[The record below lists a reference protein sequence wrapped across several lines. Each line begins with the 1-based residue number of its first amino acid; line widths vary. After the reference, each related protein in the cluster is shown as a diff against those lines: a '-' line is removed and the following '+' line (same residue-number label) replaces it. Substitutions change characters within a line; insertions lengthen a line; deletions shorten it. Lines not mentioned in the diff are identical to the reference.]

1 MSGDIKISRKNKN
14 LKRLMQKNETDK
26 TLSNAFSDIDMETKN
41 SMKADIQLIKEI
53 SNEIYNRNKYIAS
66 SELHTEVIRIL
77 RNSGF
82 KIDDVEEQHI
92 RGAIKYL
99 VDTKQIKK
107 DSRVIKFLKKVGS
120 ILLLCVI

>member
-1 MSGDIKISRKNKN
+1 MSGDIKISKKNKN

-41 SMKADIQLIKEI
+41 HMKADIQLIKEI
-53 SNEIYNRNKYIAS
+53 SNEIFNRNKYIALTD
-66 SELHTEVIRIL
+66 LHSEVIRIL

-82 KIDDVEEQHI
+82 KIDETEEQYI
-92 RGAIKYL
+92 RGAITYL
-99 VDTKQIKK
+99 VDNKQIKK